1 MGERKHAS
9 RVPGVWPEPERVT
22 SMRSGIAG
30 PGAIRQDNQRL
41 GARRKRDSDASHM
54 DLEDIDL
61 RILSF
66 LQDDARLSNV
76 ELAAKVGLSQAP
88 CLRRV
93 RALEKS
99 GVIKSYTALIDE
111 ATVAL
116 GVTVHI
122 QVRLDL
128 QVAKRFDRF
137 ESQIVGR
144 PDVLECYLL
153 TGAADYL
160 LRVAVRDVAAYERF
174 LKESLSR
181 MEGVVSTH
189 SSFGLRVVKHT
200 TSLPLFQPTHASKKA
215 VAEQG
220 DRPLR
225 SRNGDGSHPQ
235 LDAIDRHILVLLQEN
250 ARISNVE
257 LANRVGLSP
266 APCLRRVRVL
276 ETSGVIRRY
285 VSLLNP
291 QLVDLPATVWVQI
304 RLDLQTARR
313 FDTFEQQ
320 IKRMPEVLE
329 CYLMAGEADYLVR
342 VAVRNVATYERFLRT
357 QLSRIEGI
365 VSTSSSFVLRVVK
378 YSTILPIET

>member
-1 MGERKHAS
+1 
-9 RVPGVWPEPERVT
+9 
-22 SMRSGIAG
+22 
-30 PGAIRQDNQRL
+30 
-41 GARRKRDSDASHM
+41 M
-54 DLEDIDL
+54 DLQEIDL

-66 LQDDARLSNV
+66 LQDNARLSNV
-76 ELAAKVGLSQAP
+76 ELANKVGLSQAP

-93 RALEKS
+93 RALEKK
-99 GVIKSYTALIDE
+99 GIIKTYTALIDE
-111 ATVAL
+111 AAVDL

-144 PDVLECYLL
+144 PEVLECYLL

-160 LRVAVRDVAAYERF
+160 LRVAVRDVAAYEKF

-189 SSFGLRVVKHT
+189 SSFGLRVVKRT
-200 TSLPLFQPTHASKKA
+200 TSLPLPHAAKKPG
-215 VAEQG
+215 AESSDG
-220 DRPLR
+220 AGGLR
-225 SRNGDGSHPQ
+225 SEGARAS
-235 LDAIDRHILVLLQEN
+235 LDAIDRHILILLQEN

-276 ETSGVIRRY
+276 EATGVIRRY

-291 QLVDLPATVWVQI
+291 QHVDLPASVWIQI
-304 RLDLQTARR
+304 RLDLQIARR
-313 FDTFEQQ
+313 FETFEQQ
-320 IKRMPEVLE
+320 IRRMPEVLE

-342 VAVRNVATYERFLRT
+342 VAVRSVAAYERFLRA

-378 YSTILPIET
+378 YSTVLPIDA

>member
-1 MGERKHAS
+1 M
-9 RVPGVWPEPERVT
+9 T
-22 SMRSGIAG
+22 SMRSGIIG
-30 PGAIRQDNQRL
+30 PGAIGQDNQRL
-41 GARRKRDSDASHM
+41 RARRKRDSDASHM

-111 ATVAL
+111 ATVDL

-220 DRPLR
+220 DHPLR

-285 VSLLNP
+285 ASLLNP
-291 QLVDLPATVWVQI
+291 QLVDLPATVWIQI